1 MLDLLRRN
9 ASGPFGLTL
18 IILLVLAFSVW
29 GIGDIFRN
37 YDVGTL
43 ARIGDR
49 EVDSQEFLFRY
60 NREINRL
67 SNELERFVSNEEARD
82 SGIDIQI
89 LSNLLVEKTLNSSAD
104 RMKLRPSDN
113 SLTERLKNTNSF
125 RNAFNQF
132 DKNVF
137 NQVLRQNGI
146 TEDLFFTMERD
157 SIAQTQIYRALF
169 ENLTIS
175 KEFSNLIYRFQ
186 NEDRN
191 VEYLV
196 LNTNT
201 ENVNTYEI
209 NNEELLNYYNK
220 NKDSYKSE
228 SKRDFTLISL
238 LKSELSSL
246 IEVEEDII
254 KEIYENNLSNYETP
268 EKRTYYVIPFN
279 SSEEVNLALNNFEE
293 NTDINNIIVSRGL
306 SVEDVLQSSL
316 SLEEGLNNAISNKA
330 FEVDKNILTGPVP
343 GPFGPTL
350 VYVTEIESSF
360 KKTFLE
366 VKEKIAQDYKS
377 EETQD
382 KIYEIYNVIEDQR
395 AEGLTFEEIATENN
409 LKLSQYSS
417 VNNNGDNFSNSNI
430 DLTLRNSII
439 ETLIFESDIGL
450 EMDPLEDQNG
460 NIIFI
465 RIDNVDEE
473 RFLNFD
479 SVQNKVRSDII
490 NQRQKRELEDKSLQY
505 LNDINNKNNDLEQ
518 IADNLNVAI
527 LTRESLSRYSFDE
540 VFSRSAIQEIFKTN
554 VNKPFKANVGI
565 GDSIIIGLVTKISI
579 REEKEVDTETLN
591 QQNEDNL
598 KNELLFTL
606 TEELQKELSSE
617 VYPERLD
624 FLFETIN
631 AQGSF

>member
-60 NREINRL
+60 NREINRI

-89 LSNLLVEKTLNSSAD
+89 LTNLLVEKTLNSSAD
-104 RMKLRPSDN
+104 EMKLRPSDN
-113 SLTERLKNTNSF
+113 SLTERLKNTSSF

-146 TEDLFFTMERD
+146 TEDLFFSMERD
-157 SIAQTQIYRALF
+157 SIAQAQIYRALF
-169 ENLTIS
+169 ENLNIS
-175 KEFSNLIYRFQ
+175 KEFSNLIHRFQ
-186 NEDRN
+186 NEDRS
-191 VEYLV
+191 VDYLV

-201 ENVNTYEI
+201 ENVDPYEI
-209 NNEELLNYYNK
+209 NNQELLNYYNN
-220 NKDSYKSE
+220 NKDNYKSE
-228 SKRDFTLISL
+228 SKRDFTLLTL
-238 LKSELSSL
+238 LKSEISSL
-246 IEVEEDII
+246 IEVEEEII
-254 KEIYENNLSNYETP
+254 KEIYENNLSDYETP

-279 SSEEVNLALNNFEE
+279 SSEEVNSALNNFKE
-293 NTDINNIIVSRGL
+293 NTDINNIIFSRGL
-306 SVEDVLQSSL
+306 SVEDVLQSSI
-316 SLEEGLNNAISNKA
+316 SLEEGLNEAISNKA
-330 FEVDKNILTGPVP
+330 FEVDKNILAGPVQ

-350 VYVTEIESSF
+350 IYVTKIESSI

-366 VKEKIAQDYKS
+366 VKEKIEQDYKS

-395 AEGLTFEEIATENN
+395 AAGLTFEEIALENN

-417 VNNNGDNFSNSNI
+417 VNNNGNNFSNSNI
-430 DLTLRNSII
+430 DITLRNSII
-439 ETLIFESDIGL
+439 ETIFDSDIGL

-460 NIIFI
+460 NVVFI
-465 RIDNVDEE
+465 RVDNIDEE
-473 RFLNFD
+473 TILNFD
-479 SVQNKVRSDII
+479 NVQNEVRSDII
-490 NQRQKRELEDKSLQY
+490 NQRKKKDLEDISFQY
-505 LNDINNKNNDLEQ
+505 LNDINNNINNLEQ

-527 LTRESLSRYSFDE
+527 LKRDNLSRYSFDE
-540 VFSRSAIQEIFKTN
+540 VFSRSAIEEIFKTN
-554 VNKPFKANVGI
+554 VNKAFKANVGI
-565 GDSIIIGLVTKISI
+565 GDSIIIGMVTKISI
-579 REEKEVDTETLN
+579 EEQKEADIEALN
-591 QQNEDNL
+591 QRNEDNL
-598 KNELLFTL
+598 KNELLIIL

-617 VYPERLD
+617 IYPERLD

-631 AQGSF
+631 TQGSF

>member
-60 NREINRL
+60 NREINRI

-89 LSNLLVEKTLNSSAD
+89 LTNLLVEKTLNSSAD
-104 RMKLRPSDN
+104 KMKLRPSDN

-146 TEDLFFTMERD
+146 TEDLFFSMERD
-157 SIAQTQIYRALF
+157 SIAQAQIYRALF
-169 ENLTIS
+169 ENLNIS
-175 KEFSNLIYRFQ
+175 KEFSNLIHRFQ
-186 NEDRN
+186 NEDRS
-191 VEYLV
+191 VEYIV

-201 ENVNTYEI
+201 ENVDSYEI
-209 NNEELLNYYNK
+209 NNQELLNYYNN
-220 NKDSYKSE
+220 NKDNYKSE
-228 SKRDFTLISL
+228 SKRDFTLLTL
-238 LKSELSSL
+238 LKSEISSL
-246 IEVEEDII
+246 IEVQEDII
-254 KEIYENNLSNYETP
+254 KEIYENNVSDYETP

-279 SSEEVNLALNNFEE
+279 SSEEVNLALSNFKE

-306 SVEDVLQSSL
+306 SLEDVLQSSL
-316 SLEEGLNNAISNKA
+316 SLEEGLNDAISNKA
-330 FEVDKNILTGPVP
+330 FEVDKNILAGPVQ

-350 VYVTEIESSF
+350 IYVTKIESSL

-366 VKEKIAQDYKS
+366 VKEKIEQDYKS

-382 KIYEIYNVIEDQR
+382 KIYEIYNIIEDQR
-395 AEGLTFEEIATENN
+395 AAGLTFEEIALENN

-417 VNNNGDNFSNSNI
+417 VNNNGSNFSNSNI
-430 DLTLRNSII
+430 GLTLRNSII
-439 ETLIFESDIGL
+439 ETIFDSDIGL

-460 NIIFI
+460 NVVFI
-465 RIDNVDEE
+465 RVDNIDEE
-473 RFLNFD
+473 RLLNFD
-479 SVQNKVRSDII
+479 NVQKEVRSDII
-490 NQRQKRELEDKSLQY
+490 NQRQKKELEDISFQY
-505 LNDINNKNNDLEQ
+505 LDDINNNINNLEQ
-518 IADNLNVAI
+518 ISDNLNVAI
-527 LTRESLSRYSFDE
+527 LKRDNLSRYSFDE
-540 VFSRSAIQEIFKTN
+540 VFSRSAVEEIFKTN
-554 VNKPFKANVGI
+554 VNKAFKANVGI

-579 REEKEVDTETLN
+579 EEQKESDIEALN
-591 QQNEDNL
+591 QRNEDNL
-598 KNELLFTL
+598 KNELLIIL
-606 TEELQKELSSE
+606 SEELQKELSSE

-631 AQGSF
+631 TQGSF

>member
-60 NREINRL
+60 NREINRI

-89 LSNLLVEKTLNSSAD
+89 LTNLLVEKTLNSSAD
-104 RMKLRPSDN
+104 EMKLRPSDK

-146 TEDLFFTMERD
+146 TEDLFFSMERD
-157 SIAQTQIYRALF
+157 SIAQAQIYRALF
-169 ENLTIS
+169 ENLNIS
-175 KEFSNLIYRFQ
+175 KEFSNLIHRFQ

-191 VEYLV
+191 VEYIV

-201 ENVNTYEI
+201 ENIDSYEI
-209 NNEELLNYYNK
+209 NNQELLNYYNN
-220 NKDSYKSE
+220 NKDNYKSE
-228 SKRDFTLISL
+228 SKRDFTLLTL
-238 LKSELSSL
+238 LKSEISSL
-246 IEVEEDII
+246 IEVQEDII
-254 KEIYENNLSNYETP
+254 KEIYENNLSDYETP

-279 SSEEVNLALNNFEE
+279 SSEEVNLALSNFKE

-306 SVEDVLQSSL
+306 SIEDVLQSSL
-316 SLEEGLNNAISNKA
+316 SLEEGLNDAISNKA
-330 FEVDKNILTGPVP
+330 FEVDKNILAGPVQ

-350 VYVTEIESSF
+350 IYVTKIESSL

-366 VKEKIAQDYKS
+366 VKEKIEQDYKFG
-377 EETQD
+377 ETQD
-382 KIYEIYNVIEDQR
+382 KIYEIYNIIEDQR
-395 AEGLTFEEIATENN
+395 AAGLTFEEIALENN

-417 VNNNGDNFSNSNI
+417 VNNNGSNFSNSNI

-439 ETLIFESDIGL
+439 ETIFDSDIGL

-460 NIIFI
+460 NVVFI
-465 RIDNVDEE
+465 RVDNIDEE
-473 RFLNFD
+473 TILNFD
-479 SVQNKVRSDII
+479 NVQNEVRSDII
-490 NQRQKRELEDKSLQY
+490 NQRQKKDLEDISFQY
-505 LNDINNKNNDLEQ
+505 LNDINNNINNLEQ
-518 IADNLNVAI
+518 ISDNLNVAI
-527 LTRESLSRYSFDE
+527 LKRDNLSRYSFDE
-540 VFSRSAIQEIFKTN
+540 VFSRSAVEEIFKTN
-554 VNKPFKANVGI
+554 VNKAFKANVGI

-579 REEKEVDTETLN
+579 EEQKESDIETLN
-591 QQNEDNL
+591 KRNEDNL
-598 KNELLFTL
+598 KNELLIIL

-631 AQGSF
+631 TQGSF

>member
-60 NREINRL
+60 NREINRI

-89 LSNLLVEKTLNSSAD
+89 LTNLLVEKTLNSSAD
-104 RMKLRPSDN
+104 EMKLRPSDN
-113 SLTERLKNTNSF
+113 SLTERLKNTSSF

-146 TEDLFFTMERD
+146 TEDLFFSMERD
-157 SIAQTQIYRALF
+157 SIAQAQIYRALF
-169 ENLTIS
+169 ENLNIS
-175 KEFSNLIYRFQ
+175 KEFSNLIHRFQ
-186 NEDRN
+186 NEDRS
-191 VEYLV
+191 VDYLV

-201 ENVNTYEI
+201 EKVDPYEI
-209 NNEELLNYYNK
+209 NNQELLSYYNN
-220 NKDSYKSE
+220 NKDNYKSE
-228 SKRDFTLISL
+228 SKRDFTLLSL
-238 LKSELSSL
+238 LKSEISSL
-246 IEVEEDII
+246 IEVEEEII
-254 KEIYENNLSNYETP
+254 KEIYENNLSDYETP

-279 SSEEVNLALNNFEE
+279 SSEEVNSALNNFKE

-306 SVEDVLQSSL
+306 SVEDVLQSSI
-316 SLEEGLNNAISNKA
+316 SLEEGLNEAISNKA
-330 FEVDKNILTGPVP
+330 FEVDKNILAGPVQ

-350 VYVTEIESSF
+350 IYVTKIESSL

-366 VKEKIAQDYKS
+366 VKEKIEQDYKS

-395 AEGLTFEEIATENN
+395 AAGLTFEEIALENN

-417 VNNNGDNFSNSNI
+417 VNDNGSNFSNSDI
-430 DLTLRNSII
+430 DLALRNLII
-439 ETLIFESDIGL
+439 ETIFDSDIGL

-460 NIIFI
+460 NVVFI
-465 RIDNVDEE
+465 RVDNIDEE
-473 RFLNFD
+473 TILNFD
-479 SVQNKVRSDII
+479 NVQNEVRSDII
-490 NQRQKRELEDKSLQY
+490 NQRQKKDLEDISFQY
-505 LNDINNKNNDLEQ
+505 LNDINNNINNLEQ

-527 LTRESLSRYSFDE
+527 LKRDNLSRYSFDE
-540 VFSRSAIQEIFKTN
+540 VFSRSAIEEIFKTN
-554 VNKPFKANVGI
+554 VNKAFKANVGI
-565 GDSIIIGLVTKISI
+565 GDSIIIGMVTKISI
-579 REEKEVDTETLN
+579 EEQKEADIEALN
-591 QQNEDNL
+591 QRNEDNL
-598 KNELLFTL
+598 KNELLIIL
-606 TEELQKELSSE
+606 SEELQKELSSE

-631 AQGSF
+631 TQGSF

>member
-60 NREINRL
+60 NREINRI

-89 LSNLLVEKTLNSSAD
+89 LTNLLVEKTLNSSAD
-104 RMKLRPSDN
+104 EMKLRPSDN
-113 SLTERLKNTNSF
+113 SLTERLKNTSSF

-146 TEDLFFTMERD
+146 TEDLFFSMERD
-157 SIAQTQIYRALF
+157 SIAQAQIYRALF
-169 ENLTIS
+169 ENLNIS
-175 KEFSNLIYRFQ
+175 KEFSNLIHRFQ
-186 NEDRN
+186 NEDRS
-191 VEYLV
+191 VDYLV

-201 ENVNTYEI
+201 EKVDPYEI
-209 NNEELLNYYNK
+209 NNQELLSYYNN
-220 NKDSYKSE
+220 NKDNYKSE
-228 SKRDFTLISL
+228 SKRDFTLLTL
-238 LKSELSSL
+238 LKSEISSL
-246 IEVEEDII
+246 IEVEEEII
-254 KEIYENNLSNYETP
+254 KEIYENNLSDYETP

-279 SSEEVNLALNNFEE
+279 SSEEVNLALINFKE

-306 SVEDVLQSSL
+306 SVEDVLQSSI
-316 SLEEGLNNAISNKA
+316 SLEEGLNEAISNKA
-330 FEVDKNILTGPVP
+330 FEVDKNILAGPVQ

-350 VYVTEIESSF
+350 IYVTKIESSL

-366 VKEKIAQDYKS
+366 VKEKIEQDYKS

-382 KIYEIYNVIEDQR
+382 KIYEIYNIIEDQR
-395 AEGLTFEEIATENN
+395 AAGLTFEEIALENN

-417 VNNNGDNFSNSNI
+417 VNNNGSNFSNSDI
-430 DLTLRNSII
+430 DLALRNLII
-439 ETLIFESDIGL
+439 ETIFDSDIGL

-460 NIIFI
+460 NVVFI
-465 RIDNVDEE
+465 RVDNIDEE
-473 RFLNFD
+473 TILNFD
-479 SVQNKVRSDII
+479 NVQNEVRSDII
-490 NQRQKRELEDKSLQY
+490 NQRQKKDLEDISFQY
-505 LNDINNKNNDLEQ
+505 LNDINNNINNLEQ

-527 LTRESLSRYSFDE
+527 LKRDNLSRYSFDE
-540 VFSRSAIQEIFKTN
+540 VFSRSAIEEIFKTN
-554 VNKPFKANVGI
+554 VNKAFKANVGI
-565 GDSIIIGLVTKISI
+565 GDSIIIGMVTKISI
-579 REEKEVDTETLN
+579 EEQKEADIEALN
-591 QQNEDNL
+591 QRNEDNL
-598 KNELLFTL
+598 KNELLIIL
-606 TEELQKELSSE
+606 SEELQKELSSE

-631 AQGSF
+631 TQGSF

>member
-60 NREINRL
+60 NREINRI

-89 LSNLLVEKTLNSSAD
+89 LTNLLVEKTLNSSAD
-104 RMKLRPSDN
+104 KMKLRPSDN

-146 TEDLFFTMERD
+146 TEDLFFSMERD
-157 SIAQTQIYRALF
+157 SIAQAQIYRALF
-169 ENLTIS
+169 ENLNIS
-175 KEFSNLIYRFQ
+175 KEFSNLIHRFQ
-186 NEDRN
+186 NEDRS
-191 VEYLV
+191 VDYLV

-201 ENVNTYEI
+201 ENVDPYEI
-209 NNEELLNYYNK
+209 NNQELLNYYNN
-220 NKDSYKSE
+220 NKDNYKSE
-228 SKRDFTLISL
+228 SKRDFTLLTL
-238 LKSELSSL
+238 LKSEISSL
-246 IEVEEDII
+246 IEVEEEII
-254 KEIYENNLSNYETP
+254 KEIYENNLSDYETP

-279 SSEEVNLALNNFEE
+279 SSEEVNSALNNFKE

-316 SLEEGLNNAISNKA
+316 SLEEGLNDAISNKA
-330 FEVDKNILTGPVP
+330 FEVDKNILAGPVQ

-350 VYVTEIESSF
+350 IYVTKIESSL

-366 VKEKIAQDYKS
+366 VKEKIEQDYKS

-395 AEGLTFEEIATENN
+395 AAGLTFEEIALENN

-417 VNNNGDNFSNSNI
+417 VNNNGSNFSNSNI
-430 DLTLRNSII
+430 DLTLKNSII
-439 ETLIFESDIGL
+439 ETIFDSDIGL

-460 NIIFI
+460 NVVFI
-465 RIDNVDEE
+465 RVDNIDEE
-473 RFLNFD
+473 RLLNFD
-479 SVQNKVRSDII
+479 NVQNEVRSDII
-490 NQRQKRELEDKSLQY
+490 NQRQKKDLEDISLQY
-505 LNDINNKNNDLEQ
+505 LDDINNNINNLEQ
-518 IADNLNVAI
+518 ISDNLNVAI
-527 LTRESLSRYSFDE
+527 LKRDNLSRYSFDE
-540 VFSRSAIQEIFKTN
+540 VFSRSAIEEIFKTN
-554 VNKPFKANVGI
+554 VNKAFKANVGI

-579 REEKEVDTETLN
+579 EEQKESDIEALN
-591 QQNEDNL
+591 QRNEDNL
-598 KNELLFTL
+598 KNELLIIL
-606 TEELQKELSSE
+606 SEELQKELSSE

-631 AQGSF
+631 TQGSF

>member
-60 NREINRL
+60 NREINRI

-89 LSNLLVEKTLNSSAD
+89 LTNLLVEKTLNSSAD
-104 RMKLRPSDN
+104 EMKLRPSDN
-113 SLTERLKNTNSF
+113 SLTERLKNTSSF

-146 TEDLFFTMERD
+146 TEDLFFSMERD
-157 SIAQTQIYRALF
+157 SIAQAQIYRALF
-169 ENLTIS
+169 ENLNIS
-175 KEFSNLIYRFQ
+175 KEFSNLIHRFQ
-186 NEDRN
+186 NEDRS
-191 VEYLV
+191 VDYLV

-201 ENVNTYEI
+201 ENVDPYEI
-209 NNEELLNYYNK
+209 NDQELLSYYNN
-220 NKDSYKSE
+220 NKDNYKSE
-228 SKRDFTLISL
+228 SKRDFTLLTL
-238 LKSELSSL
+238 LKSEISSL
-246 IEVEEDII
+246 IEVEEEII
-254 KEIYENNLSNYETP
+254 KEIYENNLSDYETP

-279 SSEEVNLALNNFEE
+279 SSEEVNSALNNFKE
-293 NTDINNIIVSRGL
+293 NTDISNIIVSRGL
-306 SVEDVLQSSL
+306 SVEDVLQSSI
-316 SLEEGLNNAISNKA
+316 SLEEGLNEAISNKA
-330 FEVDKNILTGPVP
+330 FEVDKNILAGPVQ

-350 VYVTEIESSF
+350 IYVTKIESSL

-366 VKEKIAQDYKS
+366 VKEKIEQDYKS
-377 EETQD
+377 GETQD

-395 AEGLTFEEIATENN
+395 AAGLTFEEIALENN

-417 VNNNGDNFSNSNI
+417 VNDNGSNFSNSDI
-430 DLTLRNSII
+430 DLALRNLII
-439 ETLIFESDIGL
+439 ETIFDSDIGL

-460 NIIFI
+460 NVVFI
-465 RIDNVDEE
+465 RVDNIDEE
-473 RFLNFD
+473 TILNFD
-479 SVQNKVRSDII
+479 NVQNEVRSDII
-490 NQRQKRELEDKSLQY
+490 NQRQKKDLEDISFQY
-505 LNDINNKNNDLEQ
+505 LNDINNNINNLEQ

-527 LTRESLSRYSFDE
+527 LKRDNLSRYSFDE
-540 VFSRSAIQEIFKTN
+540 VFSRSAIEEIFKTN
-554 VNKPFKANVGI
+554 VNKAFKANVGI
-565 GDSIIIGLVTKISI
+565 GDSIIIGMVTKISI
-579 REEKEVDTETLN
+579 EEQKEADIEALN
-591 QQNEDNL
+591 QRNEDNL
-598 KNELLFTL
+598 KNELLIIL
-606 TEELQKELSSE
+606 SEELQKELSSE

-631 AQGSF
+631 TQGSF

>member
-60 NREINRL
+60 NREINRI

-89 LSNLLVEKTLNSSAD
+89 LTNLLVEKTLNSSAD
-104 RMKLRPSDN
+104 KMKLRPSDK

-146 TEDLFFTMERD
+146 TEDLFFSMERD
-157 SIAQTQIYRALF
+157 SIAQAQIYRALF
-169 ENLTIS
+169 ENLNIS
-175 KEFSNLIYRFQ
+175 KEFSNLIHRFQ
-186 NEDRN
+186 NEDRS

-196 LNTNT
+196 LNTNI
-201 ENVNTYEI
+201 ENVDSYEI
-209 NNEELLNYYNK
+209 NNQELLNYYNN
-220 NKDSYKSE
+220 NKDNYKSE
-228 SKRDFTLISL
+228 SKRDFTLLTL
-238 LKSELSSL
+238 LKSEISSL
-246 IEVEEDII
+246 IEVQEDII
-254 KEIYENNLSNYETP
+254 KEIYENNVSSYETQ

-279 SSEEVNLALNNFEE
+279 SSEEVNLALSNFKE

-316 SLEEGLNNAISNKA
+316 SLEEGLNDAISNKA
-330 FEVDKNILTGPVP
+330 FEVDKNILAGPVQ

-350 VYVTEIESSF
+350 IYVTKIESSL

-366 VKEKIAQDYKS
+366 VKEKIEQDYKS

-382 KIYEIYNVIEDQR
+382 KIYEIYNIIEDQR
-395 AEGLTFEEIATENN
+395 AAGLTFEEIALENN

-417 VNNNGDNFSNSNI
+417 VNNNGSNFSNSNI
-430 DLTLRNSII
+430 GLTLRNSII
-439 ETLIFESDIGL
+439 ETIFDSDIGL

-460 NIIFI
+460 NVVFI
-465 RIDNVDEE
+465 RVDNIDEE
-473 RFLNFD
+473 RLLNFD
-479 SVQNKVRSDII
+479 NVQKEVRSDII
-490 NQRQKRELEDKSLQY
+490 NQRQKKELEDISFQY
-505 LNDINNKNNDLEQ
+505 LDDINNNINNLEQ
-518 IADNLNVAI
+518 ISDNLNVAI
-527 LTRESLSRYSFDE
+527 LKRDNLSRYSFDE
-540 VFSRSAIQEIFKTN
+540 VFSRSAVEEIFKTN
-554 VNKPFKANVGI
+554 VNKAFKANVGI

-579 REEKEVDTETLN
+579 EEQKESDIEALN
-591 QQNEDNL
+591 QRNEDNL
-598 KNELLFTL
+598 KNELLIIL
-606 TEELQKELSSE
+606 SEELQKELSSE

-631 AQGSF
+631 TQGSF

>member
-60 NREINRL
+60 NREINRI

-89 LSNLLVEKTLNSSAD
+89 LTNLLVEKTLNSSAD
-104 RMKLRPSDN
+104 EMKLRPSDN
-113 SLTERLKNTNSF
+113 SLTERLKNTSSF

-146 TEDLFFTMERD
+146 TEDLFFSMERD
-157 SIAQTQIYRALF
+157 SIAQAQIYRALF
-169 ENLTIS
+169 ENLNIS
-175 KEFSNLIYRFQ
+175 KEFSNLIHRFQ
-186 NEDRN
+186 NEDRS
-191 VEYLV
+191 VDYLV

-201 ENVNTYEI
+201 ENVDPYEI
-209 NNEELLNYYNK
+209 NNQELLSYYNN
-220 NKDSYKSE
+220 NKDNYKSE
-228 SKRDFTLISL
+228 SKRDFTLLTL
-238 LKSELSSL
+238 LKSEISSL
-246 IEVEEDII
+246 IEVEEEII
-254 KEIYENNLSNYETP
+254 KEIYENNLSDYETP

-279 SSEEVNLALNNFEE
+279 SSEEVNLALSNFKE

-306 SVEDVLQSSL
+306 SIEDVLQSSL
-316 SLEEGLNNAISNKA
+316 SLEEGLNDAISNKA
-330 FEVDKNILTGPVP
+330 FEVDKNILAGPVQ

-350 VYVTEIESSF
+350 IYVTKIESSL

-366 VKEKIAQDYKS
+366 VKEKIEQDYKS

-382 KIYEIYNVIEDQR
+382 KIYEIYNIIEDQR
-395 AEGLTFEEIATENN
+395 AAGLTFEEIALENN

-417 VNNNGDNFSNSNI
+417 VNNNGSNFSNPNI

-439 ETLIFESDIGL
+439 ETIFDSDIGL

-460 NIIFI
+460 NVVFI
-465 RIDNVDEE
+465 RVDNIDEE
-473 RFLNFD
+473 RLLNFD
-479 SVQNKVRSDII
+479 DVQKEVRSDII
-490 NQRQKRELEDKSLQY
+490 NQRQKKELEDISFQY
-505 LNDINNKNNDLEQ
+505 LDDINKNINNLEQ
-518 IADNLNVAI
+518 ISDNLNVAI
-527 LTRESLSRYSFDE
+527 LKRDNLSRYSFDE
-540 VFSRSAIQEIFKTN
+540 VFSRSAIEEIFKTN
-554 VNKPFKANVGI
+554 VNKAFKANVGI

-579 REEKEVDTETLN
+579 EEQKESDIETLN
-591 QQNEDNL
+591 KRNEDNL
-598 KNELLFTL
+598 KNELLIIL

-631 AQGSF
+631 TQGSF

>member
-49 EVDSQEFLFRY
+49 ELDSQEFLFRY
-60 NREINRL
+60 NREINRI

-89 LSNLLVEKTLNSSAD
+89 LTNLLVEKTLNSSAD
-104 RMKLRPSDN
+104 KMKLRPSDK

-146 TEDLFFTMERD
+146 TEDLFFSMERD
-157 SIAQTQIYRALF
+157 SIAQAQIYRALF
-169 ENLTIS
+169 ENLNIS
-175 KEFSNLIYRFQ
+175 KEFSNLIHRFQ

-191 VEYLV
+191 VEYIV

-201 ENVNTYEI
+201 ENIDSYEI
-209 NNEELLNYYNK
+209 NNQELLNYYNN
-220 NKDSYKSE
+220 NKDNYKSE
-228 SKRDFTLISL
+228 SKRDFTLLTL
-238 LKSELSSL
+238 LKSEISSL
-246 IEVEEDII
+246 IEVQEDII
-254 KEIYENNLSNYETP
+254 KEIYENNVSDYETP

-279 SSEEVNLALNNFEE
+279 SFEEVNLALSNFKE

-306 SVEDVLQSSL
+306 SIEDVLQSSL
-316 SLEEGLNNAISNKA
+316 SLEEGLNDAISNKA
-330 FEVDKNILTGPVP
+330 FEVDKNILAGPVQ

-350 VYVTEIESSF
+350 IYVTKIESSL

-366 VKEKIAQDYKS
+366 VKEKIEQDYKS
-377 EETQD
+377 GETQD
-382 KIYEIYNVIEDQR
+382 KIYEIYNIIEDQR
-395 AEGLTFEEIATENN
+395 AAGLTFEEIALENN

-417 VNNNGDNFSNSNI
+417 VNNNGSNFSNSNI

-439 ETLIFESDIGL
+439 ETIFDSDIGL

-460 NIIFI
+460 NVVFI
-465 RIDNVDEE
+465 RVDNIDEE
-473 RFLNFD
+473 RLLNFD
-479 SVQNKVRSDII
+479 NVQKEVRSDII
-490 NQRQKRELEDKSLQY
+490 NQRQKKELEDISFQY
-505 LNDINNKNNDLEQ
+505 LDDINKNINNLEQ
-518 IADNLNVAI
+518 ISDNLNVAI
-527 LTRESLSRYSFDE
+527 LKRDNLSRYSFDE
-540 VFSRSAIQEIFKTN
+540 VFSRSAVEEIFKTN
-554 VNKPFKANVGI
+554 VNKAFKANVGI

-579 REEKEVDTETLN
+579 EEQKESDIETLN
-591 QQNEDNL
+591 KRNEDNL
-598 KNELLFTL
+598 KNELLIIL

-631 AQGSF
+631 TQGSF

>member
-60 NREINRL
+60 NREINRI

-89 LSNLLVEKTLNSSAD
+89 LTNLLVEKTLNSSAD
-104 RMKLRPSDN
+104 EMKLRPSDN
-113 SLTERLKNTNSF
+113 SLTERLKNTSSF

-146 TEDLFFTMERD
+146 TEDLFFSMERD
-157 SIAQTQIYRALF
+157 SIAQAQIYRALF
-169 ENLTIS
+169 ENLNIS
-175 KEFSNLIYRFQ
+175 KEFSNLIHRFQ
-186 NEDRN
+186 NEDRS
-191 VEYLV
+191 VDYLV

-201 ENVNTYEI
+201 ENLDTYEI
-209 NNEELLNYYNK
+209 NDQELLSYYN
-220 NKDSYKSE
+220 NNRDNYKSE
-228 SKRDFTLISL
+228 SKRDFTLLTL
-238 LKSELSSL
+238 LKSEISSL
-246 IEVEEDII
+246 IEVEEEII
-254 KEIYENNLSNYETP
+254 KEIYENNLSDYETP

-279 SSEEVNLALNNFEE
+279 SSEEVNSALNNFKE

-306 SVEDVLQSSL
+306 SVEDVLQSSI
-316 SLEEGLNNAISNKA
+316 SLEEGLNEAISNKA
-330 FEVDKNILTGPVP
+330 FEVDKNILAGPVQ

-350 VYVTEIESSF
+350 IYVTKIESSL

-366 VKEKIAQDYKS
+366 VKEKIEQDYKS

-395 AEGLTFEEIATENN
+395 AAGLTFEEIALENN

-417 VNNNGDNFSNSNI
+417 VNDNGSNFSNSDI
-430 DLTLRNSII
+430 DLALRNLII
-439 ETLIFESDIGL
+439 ETIFDSDIGL

-460 NIIFI
+460 NVVFI
-465 RIDNVDEE
+465 RVDNIDEE
-473 RFLNFD
+473 TILNFD
-479 SVQNKVRSDII
+479 NVQNEVRSDII
-490 NQRQKRELEDKSLQY
+490 NQRQKKDLEDISFQY
-505 LNDINNKNNDLEQ
+505 LNDINNNINNLEQ

-527 LTRESLSRYSFDE
+527 LKRDNLSRYSFDE
-540 VFSRSAIQEIFKTN
+540 VFSRSAIEEIFKTN
-554 VNKPFKANVGI
+554 VNKAFKANVGI
-565 GDSIIIGLVTKISI
+565 GDSIIIGMVTKISI
-579 REEKEVDTETLN
+579 EEQKEADIEALN
-591 QQNEDNL
+591 QRNEENL
-598 KNELLFTL
+598 KNELLIIL
-606 TEELQKELSSE
+606 SEELQKELSSE

-631 AQGSF
+631 TQGSF

>member
-60 NREINRL
+60 NREINRI

-89 LSNLLVEKTLNSSAD
+89 LTNLLVEKTLNSSAD
-104 RMKLRPSDN
+104 EMKLRPSDN
-113 SLTERLKNTNSF
+113 SLTERLKNTSSF

-146 TEDLFFTMERD
+146 TEDLFFSMERD
-157 SIAQTQIYRALF
+157 SIAQAQIYRALF
-169 ENLTIS
+169 ENLNIS
-175 KEFSNLIYRFQ
+175 KEFSNLIHRFQ
-186 NEDRN
+186 NEDRS
-191 VEYLV
+191 VDYLV

-201 ENVNTYEI
+201 ENVDPYEI
-209 NNEELLNYYNK
+209 NNQELLSYYNN
-220 NKDSYKSE
+220 NKDNYKSE
-228 SKRDFTLISL
+228 SKRDFTLLTL
-238 LKSELSSL
+238 LKSEISSL
-246 IEVEEDII
+246 IEVEEEII
-254 KEIYENNLSNYETP
+254 KEIYENNLSDYETP

-279 SSEEVNLALNNFEE
+279 SSEEVNSALNNFKE

-306 SVEDVLQSSL
+306 SVEDVLQSSI
-316 SLEEGLNNAISNKA
+316 SLEEGLNEAISNKA
-330 FEVDKNILTGPVP
+330 FEVDKNILAGPVQ

-350 VYVTEIESSF
+350 IYVTKIESSL

-366 VKEKIAQDYKS
+366 VKEKIEQDYKS

-395 AEGLTFEEIATENN
+395 AAGLTFEEIALENN

-417 VNNNGDNFSNSNI
+417 VNDNGSNFSNSDI
-430 DLTLRNSII
+430 DLALRNLII
-439 ETLIFESDIGL
+439 ETIFDSDIGL

-460 NIIFI
+460 NVVFI
-465 RIDNVDEE
+465 RVDNIDEE
-473 RFLNFD
+473 TILNFD
-479 SVQNKVRSDII
+479 NVQNEVRSDII
-490 NQRQKRELEDKSLQY
+490 NQHQKKDLEDISFQY
-505 LNDINNKNNDLEQ
+505 LNDINNNINNLEQ

-527 LTRESLSRYSFDE
+527 LKRDNLSRYSFDE
-540 VFSRSAIQEIFKTN
+540 VFSRSAIEEIFKTN
-554 VNKPFKANVGI
+554 VNKAFKANVGI
-565 GDSIIIGLVTKISI
+565 GDSIIIGMVTKISI
-579 REEKEVDTETLN
+579 EEQKEADIEALN
-591 QQNEDNL
+591 QRNEDNL
-598 KNELLFTL
+598 KNELLIIL
-606 TEELQKELSSE
+606 SEELQKELSSE

-631 AQGSF
+631 TQGSF

>member
-146 TEDLFFTMERD
+146 TEDLFFSMERD

-209 NNEELLNYYNK
+209 NNEELLNYYNN

-238 LKSELSSL
+238 LKSELNSL

-254 KEIYENNLSNYETP
+254 KEIYENNLGNYETP

-316 SLEEGLNNAISNKA
+316 SLEEGLNDAISNKA

-350 VYVTEIESSF
+350 IYVTEIESSF

-395 AEGLTFEEIATENN
+395 AEGLTFEEIAAENN

-439 ETLIFESDIGL
+439 ETIFESDIGL

-460 NIIFI
+460 NVIFI

-490 NQRQKRELEDKSLQY
+490 NKRQKRELEDKTLQY
-505 LNDINNKNNDLEQ
+505 LNDINNKNNNLEQ

-527 LTRESLSRYSFDE
+527 LTRENLSRYSFDE

-554 VNKPFKANVGI
+554 VNKPFRANVGI
-565 GDSIIIGLVTKISI
+565 GDSMIIGLGTKISI
-579 REEKEVDTETLN
+579 REEKEVDIETLN